1 MVTTAYKNRTREEII
16 AAFRESIRRKR
27 EWQQQADEEIKK
39 IRHERLQ
46 LSIWHM
52 KALDLSRINRLAP
65 YKVWTENGRDY
76 LVETSKGHI
85 FVIGFMDDYSIW
97 PTGAYQFTINNQ
109 SHQPSPLDQKLRETI
124 LLLIEAFFASNPDIL
139 LYICETGDGRQAFR
153 SRLFVR
159 WFNTYTNRDAYI
171 MKTAEVKEGKTKNFA
186 ALIVQKSNP
195 RLEEILA
202 EFNETISILTNKP
215 Q

>member
-1 MVTTAYKNRTREEII
+1 MNPLNLAY
-16 AAFRESIRRKR
+16 
-27 EWQQQADEEIKK
+27 
-39 IRHERLQ
+39 
-46 LSIWHM
+46 
-52 KALDLSRINRLAP
+52 INRLAP

-76 LVETSKGHI
+76 LIETSYDLL
-85 FVIGFMDDYSIW
+85 FRIGFMDDYSIW
-97 PTGAYQFTINNQ
+97 PSGAYQFYINNE
-109 SHQPSPLDQKLRETI
+109 SHRPSPNDEKLKATVFRI
-124 LLLIEAFFASNPDIL
+124 IEAFFAANPDIL

-159 WFNTYTNRDAYI
+159 WFNNYAGRDAFV
-171 MKTAEVKEGKTKNFA
+171 MQTAEVQEGKTRNFA

-202 EFNETISILTNKP
+202 EFNETISILTDTP